1 MTKEILN
8 NQIKMLNSYS
18 KAKYGLFWAY
28 GKVQLVRYYERGGQS
43 ALSNFCTKAELGNI
57 LGALITYAA
66 MEESAK

>member
-18 KAKYGLFWAY
+18 KAKYGLYWAY
-28 GKVQLVRYYERGGQS
+28 GKVQLVRRYERGGQS

-66 MEESAK
+66 MEEGAK